1 MNTMAETEKDL
12 IVRLKK
18 GDRSALKILFER
30 YYENLYAFLVVKA
43 KNIAEAED
51 LLQESMLRL
60 WEKREHIDA
69 ERPLGPYLKTLAF
82 NLFISKKRHEKVA
95 TRFIDQQLAEI
106 QSTPVW
112 DRVDAEDAALLDW
125 LKMCMK
131 ELPPL
136 QQSTLI
142 MHRYEGL
149 SYEEIATYLEL
160 SEKAIQKRMTKAFK
174 LLRACIKRKKEIE
187 EL

>member
-1 MNTMAETEKDL
+1 MAETETDL
-12 IVRLKK
+12 LVRLKK
-18 GDRSALKILFER
+18 GDRSALKTLFER
-30 YYENLYAFLVVKA
+30 YYENLYAFLVTKS
-43 KNIAEAED
+43 KNVAEAED

-69 ERPLGPYLKTLAF
+69 KRPLGPYLKTMAF

-95 TRFIDQQLAEI
+95 LRFIDKQESEI

-112 DRVDAEDAALLDW
+112 QNVDSEDAALIDW
-125 LKMCMK
+125 LKTCMQ

-160 SEKAIQKRMTKAFK
+160 SEKTIQKRINKAFN
-174 LLRACIKRKKEIE
+174 LLRTCIKRKKEQE
-187 EL
+187 GP